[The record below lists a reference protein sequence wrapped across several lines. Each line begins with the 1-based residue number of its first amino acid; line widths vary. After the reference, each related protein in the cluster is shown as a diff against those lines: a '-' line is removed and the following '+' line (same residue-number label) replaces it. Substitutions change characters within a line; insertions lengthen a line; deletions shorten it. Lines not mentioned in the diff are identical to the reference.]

1 MADGVD
7 GQHRNNPLEKAL
19 FPGLYLQGFF
29 PEKGDKTREG
39 WIGPQRSAGGKAK
52 REQDLY
58 PDSGVENLKRR
69 KALHCI
75 SGAQREQGCS
85 RHVLEILHLLSFPS
99 RNAIAKLAQVHGLSL
114 R

>member
-7 GQHRNNPLEKAL
+7 GQHRNNPLEKAP

-58 PDSGVENLKRR
+58 PNSVSKTSRKKSPTLYKRSTKGTGMLQACSGNPPPFELPLKECHR
-69 KALHCI
+69 
-75 SGAQREQGCS
+75 
-85 RHVLEILHLLSFPS
+85 
-99 RNAIAKLAQVHGLSL
+99 
-114 R
+114 